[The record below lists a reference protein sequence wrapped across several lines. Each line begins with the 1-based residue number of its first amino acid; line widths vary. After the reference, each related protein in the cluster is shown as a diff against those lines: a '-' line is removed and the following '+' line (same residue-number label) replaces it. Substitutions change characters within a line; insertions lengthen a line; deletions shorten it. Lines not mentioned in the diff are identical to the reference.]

1 MKKFKLLLFTTLL
14 ILFSSAYSLEQFQ
27 INNTYN
33 KFVLATENKYEI
45 KEQLLIS
52 ERLNYRVQELLK
64 SNQLES
70 KKNSIL
76 KHLLVINT
84 EKINSLLQN
93 DIKLNSIQLE
103 IEAKERNKLILFK
116 NQITI
121 PNYINSII
129 WKNLKLYYTKVS
141 DNKSYIEFIE
151 NDKIKKIVFKKYIEI
166 DSDNYLSL
174 KDKSWAILYY
184 NDKFIFV
191 NDYKIEEK
199 IPYSQAKKHFKFF
212 INKNYNYFIENWNY
226 YWYYFDS
233 SNFINDSYW
242 IYLSSLEEISI
253 FPENTI
259 LYTINNKFY
268 FIIDFEKRKLINKNV
283 LNEIKNKDKILSY
296 IYEDKQYYNWY
307 DEDSF
312 EKLKSFSKDLTS
324 WFDNKDQKVQKIYSW
339 VIDNIE
345 YSNTSD
351 FSKKYIFSWIETYK
365 NKSWVCEW
373 YVKLLAYMLFFS
385 WIEDANIIKWYVIN
399 APDFPQILH
408 AWLNIW
414 DFYYDP
420 TFDDPIWNDWNIN
433 FSNYVYYKLPYD
445 IFYANRYN
453 IWSLPDSY
461 KTKSKTELQSIVDN
475 QLINLVQKYS
485 NSNYNILKKYEFF
498 YKNNINSLEELNIN
512 KLSSIIPI
520 YEASNS
526 NLTYIINWKTVKIK
540 SLKYYTFKENEIS
553 VLLNTIKYDISNKI
567 ILKWNFSDWSYEY
580 RLVYEITS

>member
-45 KEQLLIS
+45 KEQLLIF

-129 WKNLKLYYTKVS
+129 WKNLKLYYTKVN

-199 IPYSQAKKHFKFF
+199 IPYSQAEKHFKFF

-520 YEASNS
+520 YEANDS
-526 NLTYIINWKTVKIK
+526 NLSYIINWKTVKIK